1 MHIILVGASHGWRL
15 FQALKRI
22 PGYGRTFKV
31 TCLCVRGARFA
42 DLFWPQTVQADD
54 FLVVIPFGNDLHV
67 RRFVRFDSS
76 QKVFHL
82 DRFIPY
88 PDEYWNN
95 LLSQLQG
102 RLAGKNCKI
111 AVINNFYRHLCC
123 NAHRHEGW
131 LSYQTKIN
139 KKIQDLFENTSV
151 KVIDHRLLLDNHRIL
166 KKNLKRYRKLQ
177 CDAVHFRDYLPIAK
191 NLLIQLH

>member
-22 PGYGRTFKV
+22 PGYGITFKV

-42 DLFWPQTVQADD
+42 DLFWPQTVRKSD
-54 FLVVIPFGNDLHV
+54 FLVVIPFGNDLHI
-67 RRFVRFDSS
+67 RKFVRFDKYL
-76 QKVFHL
+76 KVFHL
-82 DRFIPY
+82 DKFVPY

-95 LLSQLQG
+95 LFAQLRG
-102 RLAGKNCKI
+102 RLSDKNCKI

-123 NAHRHEGW
+123 DAHRHKGW

-139 KKIQDLFENTSV
+139 KNIQKLFENSSV

-166 KKNLKRYRKLQ
+166 KKNPFEYRKLQ
-177 CDAVHFRDYLPIAK
+177 CDSVHFRDYLPIAR
-191 NLLIQLH
+191 NLLKLL